1 MESYGGFLKMKYV
14 VFEEIINKIV
24 ENNIEIDKETFSILL
39 KIKNFNM
46 TAKDLFEK
54 IMLDVNIKDKK
65 KFLNYMVKA
74 NENTSAMKILLKILN
89 DENIRENDEYIRLIM
104 YKFDDIARE
113 YVFDN
118 IKENKILDN
127 KEILN
132 FFIIQ
137 PELIQKRI
145 LICLKNGISNEQ
157 LERLMKTSSYKMNE
171 VLMEIETELL
181 EKTKSD
187 FEEIINMVSENP
199 TIDNLKELQ
208 LKQQSYNEIVR
219 IFKARI
225 SGTVET
231 EIEID
236 KSKRLIL
243 VNNLPNNKNK

>member
-1 MESYGGFLKMKYV
+1 MKCV
-14 VFEEIINKIV
+14 VFDEVINKIV
-24 ENNIEIDKETFSILL
+24 EKNIEIDKETFSILL
-39 KIKNFNM
+39 NIKNFN
-46 TAKDLFEK
+46 TTTKEVFEK

-89 DENIRENDEYIRLIM
+89 DENIRDNDEYIRLIM

-127 KEILN
+127 KEILD
-132 FFIIQ
+132 FVIIQ

-157 LERLMKTSSYKMNE
+157 LDKLMKTSSYKMNE
-171 VLMEIETELL
+171 VLIEIETELL
-181 EKTKSD
+181 EKTQSD
-187 FEEIINMVSENP
+187 LEETINIVKENP
-199 TIDNLKELQ
+199 TMENLKKIQ

-219 IFKARI
+219 IFKTRI
-225 SGTVET
+225 SGQVET

-236 KSKRLIL
+236 KSKRLTL
-243 VNNLPNNKNK
+243 VNNIFNNK